1 MPHAAILTDPTSAFA
16 TKDILASIARVSTT
30 PVPPTPAKVEACA
43 VKSANTTTNALVLE
57 ASPEPVATSIKTI
70 VMAIYAKMEAVAST
84 ELELTLAIVLLS
96 TLVGI
101 VLKTSTNVP

>member
-1 MPHAAILTDPTSAFA
+1 M
-16 TKDILASIARVSTT
+16 KST
-30 PVPPTPAKVEACA
+30 
-43 VKSANTTTNALVLE
+43 NTTTNALVLE
-57 ASPEPVATSIKTI
+57 ASSDPVATSIKTI
-70 VMAIYAKMEAVAST
+70 VRAIYAKMEAVAST

>member
-96 TLVGI
+96 TPVGI